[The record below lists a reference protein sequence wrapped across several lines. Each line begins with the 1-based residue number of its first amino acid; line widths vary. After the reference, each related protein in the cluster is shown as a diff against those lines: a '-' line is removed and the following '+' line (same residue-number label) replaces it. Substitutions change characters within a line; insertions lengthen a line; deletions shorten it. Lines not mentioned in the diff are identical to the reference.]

1 MESLFIMFFIW
12 IACAVVCYNLA
23 NAKGREAGVA
33 AVCGFLF
40 GVFALI
46 YYCAVPKLE
55 KERDE

>member
-40 GVFALI
+40 GVFAMI
-46 YYCAVPKLE
+46 YYCFVPKLD
-55 KERDE
+55 KE